1 MLIQFVVF
9 RVEASE
15 VLRFL
20 EMVLERS
27 SAKIQNRLSVLM
39 QKQWEQNV
47 APEKMIDDKAL
58 KGCYGARLELK
69 FEFV

>member
-1 MLIQFVVF
+1 VVF

-15 VLRFL
+15 VLKFL
-20 EMVLERS
+20 EMLERS
-27 SAKIQNRLSVLM
+27 PARIQNRLSGLM
-39 QKQWEQNV
+39 QKRWEQNV

-58 KGCYGARLELK
+58 KRCYGAHLELE